1 MIEIVNSIS
10 DRQKMIHIYLKILN
24 ISNNNLFSNVEI
36 VSLLKS
42 NFDYDV
48 SVKDVQL
55 YFEPTF
61 IEEEIDLRLQMKH
74 LM

>member
-1 MIEIVNSIS
+1 MIENVNSIS

-42 NFDYDV
+42 KFDYDV
-48 SVKDVQL
+48 LEKDVQL
-55 YFEPTF
+55 YFEPTVF
-61 IEEEIDLRLQMKH
+61 EDEIDLRLQMKH

>member
-1 MIEIVNSIS
+1 MIENVNSIS

-42 NFDYDV
+42 KFDYDV
-48 SVKDVQL
+48 LVKDVQL
-55 YFEPTF
+55 YFEPTVF
-61 IEEEIDLRLQMKH
+61 EDEIDLRLQMKH

>member
-1 MIEIVNSIS
+1 MIENVNSIS

-42 NFDYDV
+42 KFDYDV
-48 SVKDVQL
+48 LEKDVQL
-55 YFEPTF
+55 YFEPTVF
-61 IEEEIDLRLQMKH
+61 EDEIDLRLQMKH
-74 LM
+74 LI

>member
-1 MIEIVNSIS
+1 MIENVNSIS

-42 NFDYDV
+42 KFDYDV
-48 SVKDVQL
+48 SIKDVQL
-55 YFEPTF
+55 YFEPTVF
-61 IEEEIDLRLQMKH
+61 EDEIDLRLQMKH

>member
-1 MIEIVNSIS
+1 MIENVNSIS

-42 NFDYDV
+42 KFDYDV
-48 SVKDVQL
+48 SIKDVQL
-55 YFEPTF
+55 YFEPTLF
-61 IEEEIDLRLQMKH
+61 EDEIDLRLQMKH

>member
-1 MIEIVNSIS
+1 MIENVNSIS

-42 NFDYDV
+42 KFDYDV
-48 SVKDVQL
+48 SIKDVQL
-55 YFEPTF
+55 YFEPTLF
-61 IEEEIDLRLQMKH
+61 EDEIDLRWQMKH

>member
-1 MIEIVNSIS
+1 MIENVNSIS

-42 NFDYDV
+42 KFDYDV
-48 SVKDVQL
+48 SIKDVQL
-55 YFEPTF
+55 YFEPTVF
-61 IEEEIDLRLQMKH
+61 EDEIDLRLQMKH
-74 LM
+74 LI

>member
-1 MIEIVNSIS
+1 MIENVNSIS

-42 NFDYDV
+42 KFDYDV
-48 SVKDVQL
+48 SIKDVQL
-55 YFEPTF
+55 YFEPTLF
-61 IEEEIDLRLQMKH
+61 EEEIDLRLQMKH

>member
-1 MIEIVNSIS
+1 MIENVNSIS
-10 DRQKMIHIYLKILN
+10 DRQKMMHIYLKILN

-42 NFDYDV
+42 KFDYDV
-48 SVKDVQL
+48 LEKDVQL
-55 YFEPTF
+55 YFEPTVF
-61 IEEEIDLRLQMKH
+61 EDEIDLRLQMKH